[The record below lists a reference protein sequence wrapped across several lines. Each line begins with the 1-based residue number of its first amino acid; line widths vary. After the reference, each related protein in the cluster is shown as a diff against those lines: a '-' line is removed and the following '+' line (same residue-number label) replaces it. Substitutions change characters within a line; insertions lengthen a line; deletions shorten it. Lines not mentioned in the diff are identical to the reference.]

1 MSSCWLR
8 GRGAQEALNG
18 AVDCSVWPG
27 APVTWAPET
36 RRPWWRVGLLPRVPP
51 RPPRSGVGR
60 PGSASGTTGSR
71 SGGSRH
77 RRCARCAARS
87 GGRRDGQGEEAFCR
101 RPASRDVVAIGN
113 SKFLNRAAS
122 SGCSNQDPG
131 ARASRRERGPTG
143 PGGGGCAG
151 SARRLGLTG
160 HGARRPRVGARGAA
174 AGGNRVQK
182 VPRVRQAAGF
192 NWRPEAEARCPGLAP
207 CSRRPACAN
216 LSRIG
221 SCMPGGRLHA
231 DGVLTLGHGLAA
243 GLQECW
249 FGGLPATER
258 RSNSNLGEARLPPRA
273 PSRRATATQKD
284 SECRISGIEAGAGP
298 KGAARGQLRPDKP
311 VRCSNGRGPRLRRG
325 DGGPQP
331 RLSAFPGIPS
341 HSGAP
346 SQQFMPRRVPA
357 SRRSGRRTG
366 RGASRGSWASAKER
380 RPSAAAPASR
390 DTLHHVVRPRRRR
403 PP

>member
-1 MSSCWLR
+1 MLAAGTRGTRGAQR
-8 GRGAQEALNG
+8 GRGLQRLAGGAGHVGPGNEATLVARG
-18 AVDCSVWPG
+18 TAASGPPAP
-27 APVTWAPET
+27 APV
-36 RRPWWRVGLLPRVPP
+36 
-51 RPPRSGVGR
+51 
-60 PGSASGTTGSR
+60 
-71 SGGSRH
+71 
-77 RRCARCAARS
+77 
-87 GGRRDGQGEEAFCR
+87 GGRTAGLRKRHHWEPLGRLEASEVCAVRGAQWGPAR
-101 RPASRDVVAIGN
+101 RARGGGILPATSFERRVTIGN

-366 RGASRGSWASAKER
+366 RGASRGSRA
-380 RPSAAAPASR
+380 
-390 DTLHHVVRPRRRR
+390 
-403 PP
+403 